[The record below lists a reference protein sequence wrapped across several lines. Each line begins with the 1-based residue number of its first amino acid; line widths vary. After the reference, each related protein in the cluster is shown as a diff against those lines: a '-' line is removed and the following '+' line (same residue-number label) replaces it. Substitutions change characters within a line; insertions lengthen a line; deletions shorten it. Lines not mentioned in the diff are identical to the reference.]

1 MVNSFVNN
9 VKNQDVKLATQTQVN
24 VQVVKLISIYIIM
37 NVLVT
42 HNLIIHNAFYK
53 TDILLANNANN
64 KRNVKVVIQ
73 T

>member
-1 MVNSFVNN
+1 
-9 VKNQDVKLATQTQVN
+9 
-24 VQVVKLISIYIIM
+24 M